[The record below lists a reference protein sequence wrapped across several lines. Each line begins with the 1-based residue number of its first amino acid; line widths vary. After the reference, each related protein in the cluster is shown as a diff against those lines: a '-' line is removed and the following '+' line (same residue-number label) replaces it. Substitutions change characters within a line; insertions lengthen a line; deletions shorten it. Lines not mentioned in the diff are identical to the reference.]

1 MNKQFSI
8 EKLPRYFYVFAVIN
22 VIIFT
27 GFSIFIIFQSQ
38 SVQKSEQL
46 LSYYHLP
53 LATNL
58 QQLEHELT
66 HLRNT
71 LKNNKATPQKIKDLI
86 YQIETHYQ
94 QAQRMQDQWEG
105 SVNTT
110 LHQRYDAFHQSLKNI
125 DSSAYIAR
133 IDKFLLA
140 TQQFR
145 LLNQQKIEKL
155 TTNLGKQ
162 QRKATYLMTT
172 AIATAILLGVLLFI
186 RISVLIK
193 RAITR
198 QQKIESEL
206 IQHRSHLEEE
216 VRRRTRELEASNQ
229 ELEAYSY
236 SIAHDL
242 RAPLRSITS
251 FSQIVM
257 EDASDYL
264 HEDDKQHL
272 QRVINGGKH
281 MAKLIDDLLTV
292 ARITRSELTKNIV
305 NLSEMAEEI
314 LHGFHQANPER
325 DVKWE
330 IQTNMTILG
339 DPEML
344 RLTLSNLLDNAWKY
358 TAKIK
363 STRIIFGCN
372 QHDGMKTYFI
382 KDNGAGFNMQY
393 ADKLFTSFQRLHSPN
408 EFKGSGIGL
417 ATVAR
422 IIHRHGGKI
431 WAEAEVNKGACFYF
445 QLPM

>member
-1 MNKQFSI
+1 
-8 EKLPRYFYVFAVIN
+8 
-22 VIIFT
+22 
-27 GFSIFIIFQSQ
+27 
-38 SVQKSEQL
+38 
-46 LSYYHLP
+46 
-53 LATNL
+53 
-58 QQLEHELT
+58 
-66 HLRNT
+66 
-71 LKNNKATPQKIKDLI
+71 
-86 YQIETHYQ
+86 
-94 QAQRMQDQWEG
+94 MQDQQDG
-105 SVNTT
+105 SVNSR
-110 LHQRYDAFHQSLKNI
+110 LHQRYEAFHHFLNNI
-125 DSSAYIAR
+125 YNNTYIAR

-140 TQQFR
+140 TKQFR

-155 TTNLGKQ
+155 TTNLGMQ
-162 QRKATYLMTT
+162 QRNATYLMAI
-172 AIATAILLGVLLFI
+172 AIATAILLGILLFI

-193 RAITR
+193 RAISR
-198 QQKIESEL
+198 QQKIETEL

-257 EDASDYL
+257 EDAGDYL
-264 HEDDKQHL
+264 HENDKQHL
-272 QRVINGGKH
+272 QRVINGGKQ

-325 DVKWE
+325 DVKWK
-330 IQTNMTILG
+330 IQTNMTTLG

-358 TAKIK
+358 TAKIQ
-363 STRIIFGCN
+363 STYIIFGCN
-372 QHDGMKTYFI
+372 EHDVMKTYFI

-393 ADKLFTSFQRLHSPN
+393 ADKLFTSFQRLHNPN

-422 IIHRHGGKI
+422 IVHRHGGKI

-445 QLPM
+445 QLPVYDNKFGA